1 MRTLRQLCSKQLRI
15 YRNIIYN
22 FFFLNRR
29 KKSKYPKEPFYG
41 VCYIHI
47 DIKTNQTRRAKTT
60 SHGLIWCSSCRRM
73 EAGAG
78 LSPPSHVTD
87 LGAVSADEPR
97 TAMGRKI
104 FQDGEVACS
113 RNVPAGHSCPSHLTG
128 ALWHAALAPSC
139 LLPQLSTEGCWTR
152 LEGLQQLM
160 EVMLTIK
167 RASKGEESLSFTAQV
182 LHGFPCPRAGKV
194 GRWEL
199 WVQSASTAVLSQGH
213 VCLLGR
219 QLLICFGMYR
229 NGLKSNL
236 GIKGGKKKHNIT
248 TRAVWQLCKPTGS
261 PAAPGRA
268 AGLWSPL
275 QRWCEGAT
283 SCSTLQRGAQGLHQP
298 RDSSWCPA
306 APRKAAAGEHHV
318 SLQEKG
324 PRLAPKP

>member
-1 MRTLRQLCSKQLRI
+1 M
-15 YRNIIYN
+15 
-22 FFFLNRR
+22 
-29 KKSKYPKEPFYG
+29 
-41 VCYIHI
+41 
-47 DIKTNQTRRAKTT
+47 T
-60 SHGLIWCSSCRRM
+60 SHGLIWCSPCRRM

-78 LSPPSHVTD
+78 LSLPNHVTGR
-87 LGAVSADEPR
+87 GAASADEPR
-97 TAMGRKI
+97 TTMGRKI

-113 RNVPAGHSCPSHLTG
+113 RKVPAGHTCPSRLTR
-128 ALWHAALAPSC
+128 ALRHAALAPSC

-199 WVQSASTAVLSQGH
+199 WVQSASTAVLSQG
-213 VCLLGR
+213 LLGR
-219 QLLICFGMYR
+219 QLLICFGMYK

-236 GIKGGKKKHNIT
+236 GIKGGKKNT
-248 TRAVWQLCKPTGS
+248 TSPQEPYGSFASPQAPPQL
-261 PAAPGRA
+261 PG
-268 AGLWSPL
+268 GLWSLL

-283 SCSTLQRGAQGLHQP
+283 SCSILQRGAQGLHQP
-298 RDSSWCPA
+298 RDSSSCPA
-306 APRKAAAGEHHV
+306 APRKAAAGDHHV
-318 SLQEKG
+318 YLQEKG